1 MSSISET
8 LAEALAYHRAGQL
21 AEALRLYERVLA
33 ADAEH
38 VEAHFLRGAAYHGL
52 GQEDEA
58 MTSLARAI
66 RLEPDHAEA
75 HHHLGAVLAQQGKLD
90 EAIASFQRALQ
101 LRPDATDISANL
113 RVTTAARD
121 ESQGNALA
129 AQGKLTAAVACY
141 RRALEQNP
149 DSAEAHNSLGAVLEQ
164 QGSLAA
170 AAACCRRAAELNPGL
185 AEAQYNL
192 GAILRRQ
199 GDSAGAVDCYR
210 RALLLKP
217 EFAEA
222 HNNLGSLWEERGRL
236 DDAAACCRRALE
248 LRADFAEAH
257 NNLGAVLA
265 RQEHYDEA
273 AAECRR
279 ALELKPGFAEAH
291 NNLGTALAK
300 QEKRNDAAACYR
312 QAIALKP
319 GFAEAHNNL
328 AAVLRDQDHWEEAAA
343 SCRRALEL
351 NPDLAEAHGNLGA
364 ILTRQEKF
372 DDAAAQYRRALELKP
387 DFAEVHNHLGV
398 LLLTRGEIDRAEV
411 CWRRALELKPDL
423 TEAAR
428 NLGALLT
435 RQGRVEEAQSI
446 YLKAIELHPK
456 QDLLRLN
463 LLSLC
468 PTVFNSSEEIER
480 YRRSLLRG
488 LEDFCQTQPR
498 FEPSALATAGCT
510 PSFNLQFH
518 GQNDRPIREAY
529 ARLFRDSFPKQEMPP
544 CSSGRPRLG
553 FVVTDRRENG
563 FLKSMGGVLE
573 HMDQD
578 LFELVVIGSE
588 RGTAI
593 LQSGIRNRAVRRLPI
608 PTTFDSAVNAIR
620 DARFDLLYYWEV
632 GTDGTNYYLPFLR
645 LAPVQCTAWG
655 IQGTSG
661 IPQMSHYLS
670 SALVE
675 PEDARSYY
683 TENLVLASTLLSYQ
697 LRVSAPQSPKPREY
711 FGVTAQ
717 QHLYLCAQQSGKFQP
732 DFDPILAGILR
743 RDAQGVVVATEN
755 QHGGFIADQLRRRF
769 AATMPDVADRI
780 VFLPSLPNPDYLSLV
795 AAADVLLDP
804 LHFGGGNSSY
814 DGFALNRPIVT
825 LPSRFQRGRY
835 TLACYKMMGLSD
847 CVASDPA
854 SYIDIALALGAD
866 AAYRS
871 EVVEKIRR
879 TSFIIFEDQEA
890 VREHERIFSE
900 LVEEARSVRHP
911 DTM

>member
-398 LLLTRGEIDRAEV
+398 LLSAQREFDKAAV
-411 CWRRALELKPDL
+411 CWRQALALQPSFADVHHNRGVAFMQQGRADEASACFQKALEAKPQL
-423 TEAAR
+423 AAAR
-428 NLGALLT
+428 NAALVALQYQPSTTLT
-435 RQGRVEEAQSI
+435 QLAAAHREYDERHA
-446 YLKAIELHPK
+446 AP
-456 QDLLRLN
+456 LRSTWRPHDN
-463 LLSLC
+463 R
-468 PTVFNSSEEIER
+468 PDPD
-480 YRRSLLRG
+480 RRL
-488 LEDFCQTQPR
+488 
-498 FEPSALATAGCT
+498 
-510 PSFNLQFH
+510 
-518 GQNDRPIREAY
+518 
-529 ARLFRDSFPKQEMPP
+529 
-544 CSSGRPRLG
+544 RLG
-553 FVVTDRRENG
+553 FVSADLYFHPVGYFLVRVLENLDRRQAETVCYSDR
-563 FLKSMGGVLE
+563 LKTDAMTGRL
-573 HMDQD
+573 
-578 LFELVVIGSE
+578 
-588 RGTAI
+588 
-593 LQSGIRNRAVRRLPI
+593 RAAA
-608 PTTFDSAVNAIR
+608 TNWR
-620 DARFDLLYYWEV
+620 DARTMNDQQLADQIRADRIDIAFDLAGHTGGNRLLTFARKPAPIQISWIGYV
-632 GTDGTNYYLPFLR
+632 GTTGLSAMDYLLADRYQVPQTAEAHIQERVLRMPDGYVCYDPPRDASPVASLPALARGYVTFGSFNNPAKITPEVVELWSKILRRVSGSRLVLKYLGVDIPSVTRRFTEMFAQRGVDSTRLELLGGSGHEELLQQYQRIDVALDPFPYSGGLTTCEALWMGVPVVTCPGETFASRHSLSHLSNVGLTETIAADRDEYVEIAVR
-645 LAPVQCTAWG
+645 LAAD
-655 IQGTSG
+655 
-661 IPQMSHYLS
+661 L
-670 SALVE
+670 
-675 PEDARSYY
+675 
-683 TENLVLASTLLSYQ
+683 
-697 LRVSAPQSPKPREY
+697 PR
-711 FGVTAQ
+711 
-717 QHLYLCAQQSGKFQP
+717 
-732 DFDPILAGILR
+732 LAGIRARLR
-743 RDAQGVVVATEN
+743 Q
-755 QHGGFIADQLRRRF
+755 QMADSPLCDGRRF
-769 AATMPDVADRI
+769 AANLM
-780 VFLPSLPNPDYLSLV
+780 
-795 AAADVLLDP
+795 DVLR
-804 LHFGGGNSSY
+804 G
-814 DGFALNRPIVT
+814 AWRPWCAN
-825 LPSRFQRGRY
+825 Q
-835 TLACYKMMGLSD
+835 LAN
-847 CVASDPA
+847 
-854 SYIDIALALGAD
+854 
-866 AAYRS
+866 
-871 EVVEKIRR
+871 
-879 TSFIIFEDQEA
+879 
-890 VREHERIFSE
+890 
-900 LVEEARSVRHP
+900 
-911 DTM
+911 